1 MFGRTKEF
9 RQLICLCAVLDKD
22 SLTPVGKTGRVELMQ
37 VIDLLF
43 YRQFKTDH
51 AQKAYLSVDI
61 NKYVKNALVKFR
73 FGISSIAVRS
83 LRYKLHLYSD
93 TICPLCRASVESEVH
108 FTRCCSVLNDLRERF
123 IPGKFCIQPSSFRL
137 VLLLSTENKNIIKN
151 VAIFLYLAFKRREI
165 AVNYFIFFLYVNIH
179 PHVYSSHI
187 HCYSSYLCMTTIRH
201 YLYFLVYIS
210 SFYIL

>member
-1 MFGRTKEF
+1 MFGRTKF
-9 RQLICLCAVLDKD
+9 RQLVCLCAVLDKD

-108 FTRCCSVLNDLRERF
+108 FTLCCSALNDLRVRF
-123 IPGKFCIQPSSFRL
+123 IPDKFCIQPSSFRL
-137 VLLLSTENKNIIKN
+137 VLLLST
-151 VAIFLYLAFKRREI
+151 
-165 AVNYFIFFLYVNIH
+165 
-179 PHVYSSHI
+179 
-187 HCYSSYLCMTTIRH
+187 
-201 YLYFLVYIS
+201 
-210 SFYIL
+210 